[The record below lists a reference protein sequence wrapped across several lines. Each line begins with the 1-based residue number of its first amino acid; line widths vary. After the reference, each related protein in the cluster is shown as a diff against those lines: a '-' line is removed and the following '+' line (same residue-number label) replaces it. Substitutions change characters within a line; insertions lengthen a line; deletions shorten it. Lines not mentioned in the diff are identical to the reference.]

1 MKLVGLGVGVPLAL
15 RMAKMAAAAPIARPT
30 RLFIMYIPHGMPD
43 EHFDPGAS
51 LTLVKDGPRILD
63 PLAGFSN
70 YVSVLRGIA
79 MNDGATNHA
88 AIRATLTGFTDGTRT
103 DSIDYS
109 IAKALR
115 VTAHAIG
122 VVPYSSGAGFTSDS
136 FLIRHGDWV
145 SPTASPDSA
154 AQAML
159 QGIGTSTPTPT
170 TPTIDESVFRQEAL
184 ALTEKE
190 LDSLHRAVTGLTS
203 EQTKLQIHLDAVR
216 KLKDAAR
223 NPTGPTSISCT
234 TRPTL
239 PALEAARGLSP
250 LDQKNFRKILDAH
263 LEVSAAAI
271 VCNSARV
278 ITLQNMWANSDINF
292 GFEGG
297 PAVAKGH
304 HDPVS
309 HSWDAAGRDE
319 FRQCQ
324 RWFYERLVDKFL
336 TPLSAKDPSDPDH
349 TVLDNTLVL
358 ICSEVSDGAN
368 HNSDA
373 SKIWVGGKEQ
383 SSYLPFVLIG
393 GAGGYLRAGRVVDV
407 QRKHVDVLATLS
419 DAMGVPVSTIG
430 GQNVSAIS
438 ELKA

>member
-1 MKLVGLGVGVPLAL
+1 
-15 RMAKMAAAAPIARPT
+15 MAKMAAAAPIARPT

-51 LTLVKDGPRILD
+51 LTLTNDGPRILD
-63 PLAGFSN
+63 PLAPFSN
-70 YVSVLRGIA
+70 YVTVLRGIA

-88 AIRATLTGFTDGTRT
+88 AIRAVLTGFTDGTRA

-122 VVPYSSGAGFTSDS
+122 VVPYSAGAGFTSDS

-159 QGIGTSTPTPT
+159 QGIGTSTSST
-170 TPTIDESVFRQEAL
+170 TPMPAATTDESVFRQEAL

-190 LDSLHRAVTGLTS
+190 IAALQTAVTGLTS
-203 EQTKLQIHLDAVR
+203 EQTKLQVHLDAVR
-216 KLKDAAR
+216 KLKDAAK
-223 NPTGPTSISCT
+223 NPAAPMAISCT
-234 TRPTL
+234 MRPTL

-250 LDQKNFRKILDAH
+250 LDQKNFGKLLDAH
-263 LEVSAAAI
+263 LEVAAAAI
-271 VCNSARV
+271 MCNSARV
-278 ITLQNMWANSDINF
+278 VTLQNMWANSDINF
-292 GFEGG
+292 GFDGG
-297 PAVAKGH
+297 PAVPKGH

-309 HSWDAAGRDE
+309 HSWDVAGRDE
-319 FRQCQ
+319 FRKCQ
-324 RWFYERLVDKFL
+324 RWFYERLAAKFL

-349 TVLDNTLVL
+349 TVLDNTVVL
-358 ICSEVSDGAN
+358 ICSEISDGAN

-373 SKIWVGGKEQ
+373 STIWVGGKEQ
-383 SSYLPFVLIG
+383 ASYLPFVLIG
-393 GAGGYLRAGRVVDV
+393 GAGGYLKPGRVVDV

-419 DAMGVPVSTIG
+419 EAMGVPVSTIG
-430 GQNVSAIS
+430 GQNVSAIQ